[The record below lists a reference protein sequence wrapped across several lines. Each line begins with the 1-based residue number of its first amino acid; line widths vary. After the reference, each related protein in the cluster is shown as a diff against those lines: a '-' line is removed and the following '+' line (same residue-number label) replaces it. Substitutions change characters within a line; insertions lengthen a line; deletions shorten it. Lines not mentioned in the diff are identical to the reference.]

1 MFCWQPSWNKTNS
14 KSAHLVAEC
23 NQTWLLSIFFG
34 LSWLSGTLQLQN
46 FWSLTSQ
53 ENVRNQL
60 PTCKSVRQVMKSSD
74 SYVQQSHETWQVCLS
89 DAFLY
94 VFVTRKKTMLYM
106 YMYNVLTSCQGFFVK
121 LLHAQWLLRFLFSPS
136 NHHKTS
142 KIKRGYERIKIIH
155 SMCWRYNL
163 FSS

>member
-1 MFCWQPSWNKTNS
+1 MTAKHFLWVELVIWYPTCSSKTFG
-14 KSAHLVAEC
+14 V
-23 NQTWLLSIFFG
+23 WLLKKAWEISC
-34 LSWLSGTLQLQN
+34 QL
-46 FWSLTSQ
+46 
-53 ENVRNQL
+53 VR
-60 PTCKSVRQVMKSSD
+60 VRQVMKSSD

>member
-1 MFCWQPSWNKTNS
+1 MTTKHFLWVELAIWYPKAP
-14 KSAHLVAEC
+14 K
-23 NQTWLLSIFFG
+23 LLEFDFSRKH
-34 LSWLSGTLQLQN
+34 
-46 FWSLTSQ
+46 
-53 ENVRNQL
+53 E
-60 PTCKSVRQVMKSSD
+60 KSVATCESLRQVVKSSN
-74 SYVQQSHETWQVCLS
+74 SHVQQSHETWQVCLS